1 MNQGVAQVHMYMSE
15 KEFTELKNG
24 DVAFGYTKGF
34 TEYNIHVSVPVDSVI
49 NILDISENGEVHYE
63 YEVQLEGGGL

>member
-15 KEFTELKNG
+15 RDFTDLKNG
-24 DVAFGYTKGF
+24 NVAFGYTKGY

-49 NILDISENGEVHYE
+49 NILDVSENGEVHYE
-63 YEVQLEGGGL
+63 YEVQLEGRGL

>member
-1 MNQGVAQVHMYMSE
+1 MNQGIAQVHMYMSE
-15 KEFTELKNG
+15 KEFTDLKNG

-49 NILDISENGEVHYE
+49 NILDVSEDGEVHYE

>member
-15 KEFTELKNG
+15 REFTDLKNG
-24 DVAFGYTKGF
+24 DVAFGYTKGYA
-34 TEYNIHVSVPVDSVI
+34 EYSIHVSVPVDSVI
-49 NILDISENGEVHYE
+49 NILDVSEDGEVHYE